1 MACGPIIS
9 SIEISAL
16 SLPQFGPQ
24 FILVNDTE
32 SVVKAVEENI
42 KAGSKV
48 SIGGESLK
56 DLQGILQLEDIWI
69 KLSTLSTVHQVL
81 LHTQKLDCR
90 VCWQTM

>member
-24 FILVNDTE
+24 LILVNDTE

-48 SIGGESLK
+48 NIAAESLRE
-56 DLQGILQLEDIWI
+56 LQGILQI
-69 KLSTLSTVHQVL
+69 
-81 LHTQKLDCR
+81 R
-90 VCWQTM
+90 GYMN